1 MKMDK
6 KVSMNNLAHRIHGI
20 LALSFSMTLSTHA
33 QLKSDKL
40 ENPLVDKKPNIIM
53 IYTDDHGYSDLSC
66 QGVFDD
72 VKTPFIDALAEGGV
86 LMKHG
91 YSTAP
96 QCVPSRAG
104 LMTGQYQTKFGVD
117 SNGQDLSG
125 FDKTTT
131 IGQRL
136 QGAGYATGMAGKWH
150 LGAANE
156 IANHGFDWVFNRAS
170 PSGRA
175 NFTVEGEEQ
184 PFGLEKSG
192 LYHIDACSAAMS
204 AFISKF
210 KDQPFFF
217 YCAYRAP
224 HVTLDPTQKY
234 LDRFPGE
241 MPERRRKALAM
252 LSAVDDGVGNMMET
266 LRKHNL
272 EENTLIFV
280 VSDNGAPLK
289 ITKAD
294 KPGGGPGWDG
304 SLNDP
309 MNGEKGMLSEGGIHV
324 PFVVYWKGTIPAGQI
339 YEHPVITLDMAAT
352 ANKLAGLPDDPAL
365 DGVNL
370 IPYLAGKDL
379 SAPHEALFWRWSG
392 QSAIRKG
399 KWKYLQ
405 AADRRYLYNLEE
417 DIEESTNL
425 LNQHPEKARQL
436 LAELEAWGTTLSPP
450 GLHTSKISANAN
462 RYFDFYLD
470 GKKKVRLSEN
480 RNDAEPSKRRKREHE
495 YVSY

>member
-1 MKMDK
+1 MVNK
-6 KVSMNNLAHRIHGI
+6 I
-20 LALSFSMTLSTHA
+20 LTGCLISLCAISIQA
-33 QLKSDKL
+33 A
-40 ENPLVDKKPNIIM
+40 EKKPNIIM

-66 QGVFDD
+66 QGVYDD
-72 VKTPFIDALAEGGV
+72 VKTPFIDALATGGV
-86 LMKHG
+86 RMSHG

-117 SNGQDLSG
+117 SNGQDLTG

-150 LGAANE
+150 LGASKE
-156 IANHGFDWVFNRAS
+156 IATHGFDWVFEKAS
-170 PSGRA
+170 PNGHS
-175 NFTVEGEEQ
+175 NFTIAGEEQ
-184 PFGLEKSG
+184 PYGPETSG
-192 LYHIDACSAAMS
+192 LYHLDACSAAAC
-204 AFISKF
+204 AFIERF

-224 HVTLDPTQKY
+224 HVQLDPTQEY

-252 LSAVDDGVGNMMET
+252 LSAVDDGVGDIMAM
-266 LRKHNL
+266 LRKHKL

-280 VSDNGAPLK
+280 VADNGAPLK

-304 SLNDP
+304 SLNEP

-324 PFVVYWKGTIPAGQI
+324 PFIVYWKDTIPGGQI

-352 ANKLAGLPDDPAL
+352 ANKLAGLPDDSAL

-370 IPYLAGKDL
+370 IPYLTGKDT
-379 SAPHEALFWRWSG
+379 SAPHAALYWRWSG

-399 KWKYLQ
+399 PWKYLQ
-405 AADRRYLYNLEE
+405 GGQRRYLYNLES
-417 DIEESTNL
+417 DIGETTNL
-425 LNQHPEKARQL
+425 LMQHPEKAEQL
-436 LAELEAWGTTLSPP
+436 LEELEAWGTTLSPP
-450 GLHTSKISANAN
+450 GLATQKISMQANK
-462 RYFDFYLD
+462 YFDFYLD
-470 GKKKVRLSEN
+470 GKKDVRVPEN
-480 RNDAEPSKRRKREHE
+480 KSDAEPSKRRKRKNKSEKK
-495 YVSY
+495 

>member
-1 MKMDK
+1 MIRNFLTRCLI
-6 KVSMNNLAHRIHGI
+6 SLC
-20 LALSFSMTLSTHA
+20 ALSVHA
-33 QLKSDKL
+33 A
-40 ENPLVDKKPNIIM
+40 ERKPNIIM

-72 VKTPFIDALAEGGV
+72 VKTPFIDALAAGGV
-86 LMKHG
+86 RMSQG

-150 LGAANE
+150 LGAANK
-156 IANHGFDWVFNRAS
+156 ITTHGFDWVFHRAG
-170 PSGRA
+170 PNGKA
-175 NFTVEGEEQ
+175 NFTVEGKEQ
-184 PFGLEKSG
+184 PYGPETSG
-192 LYHIDACSAAMS
+192 LYHLDACSAATC
-204 AFISKF
+204 AFIEKF

-224 HVTLDPTQKY
+224 HVMLDPTQEY
-234 LDRFPGE
+234 LDRFTGE

-252 LSAVDDGVGNMMET
+252 LSAVDDGVGDIMET
-266 LRKHNL
+266 LRKHKL
-272 EENTLIFV
+272 EENTLVFV
-280 VSDNGAPLK
+280 VADNGAPLK

-324 PFVVYWKGTIPAGQI
+324 PFVVYWKGTIPGGQI

-352 ANKLAGLPDDPAL
+352 ANALAGLPDDPAL

-370 IPYLAGKDL
+370 IPYLTGKNKA
-379 SAPHEALFWRWSG
+379 APHEALYWRWSG

-405 AADRRYLYNLEE
+405 GGSRSYLYNLKT
-417 DIEESTNL
+417 DIGETTNL
-425 LNQHPEKARQL
+425 LKQNPEKAQQL
-436 LAELEAWGTTLSPP
+436 LAELEAWGTTLSPR
-450 GLHTSKISANAN
+450 GLEAKKINMQANKF
-462 RYFDFYLD
+462 FDFYLD
-470 GKKKVRLSEN
+470 GKKDVRVPETEK
-480 RNDAEPSKRRKREHE
+480 DAESTKRRKRKKKNETK
-495 YVSY
+495 